1 MTKLVSTTAVLLAL
15 AASTAQACDI
25 CNAPQFKAYTGC
37 IDKAIPQWDPNGP
50 VLKKANITPEQA
62 KFAALVQCEPQL
74 AKFAK
79 KFGDKLASILQATA
93 DGKISEQFAQPQG
106 KE

>member
-1 MTKLVSTTAVLLAL
+1 LPRL
-15 AASTAQACDI
+15 
-25 CNAPQFKAYTGC
+25 
-37 IDKAIPQWDPNGP
+37 
-50 VLKKANITPEQA
+50 
-62 KFAALVQCEPQL
+62 QCEPQL